1 MRRLLAVLAALF
13 VIAAPVVGAGPAV
26 AHGGAFDMKYV
37 DGSNILLLTFNT
49 HAPVSGLDIEHDL
62 RLYDLVGAPI
72 PFDEVAFE
80 VDTRANTNQ
89 LTLNKDGVLHEDT
102 APMLPTNESK
112 LTFAY
117 PAPGSYSLDVTFR
130 EGGRDISH
138 GVFALDVAPGSQGAS
153 GFPWIRLGLAF
164 LLGLFVA
171 SLLRRRAPVV
181 VTEPVVEEAVEE
193 AQPESVGV
201 GARTAP

>member
-1 MRRLLAVLAALF
+1 MRRLVAILAVVF
-13 VIAAPVVGAGPAV
+13 IVGAPVVAGAPAV

-37 DGSNILLLTFNT
+37 DGSNVLLLTFNT

-62 RLYDLVGAPI
+62 RLYDLMGAPI
-72 PFDEVAFE
+72 PYDEVAFE
-80 VDTRANTNQ
+80 VDTRRNTNQ
-89 LTLNKDGVLHEDT
+89 LTLDKDGTLHQES

-130 EGGRDISH
+130 SGGQDISH
-138 GVFALDVAPGSQGAS
+138 GTFALDVAPGSQGAG

-164 LLGLFVA
+164 LCGLFVA
-171 SLLRRRAPVV
+171 SLLRRRAPVAGV
-181 VTEPVVEEAVEE
+181 SADPVVEEAEPVPV
-193 AQPESVGV
+193 AV